1 MNHPTSNTQP
11 ADNDEAVA
19 KAETRFGVT
28 DLWIVLMTI
37 IWGSNFTVIKY
48 AIDDFSP
55 LGFTAVRFTIASAA
69 MLLITLVSG
78 RDLRVSRS
86 DFSKLFALALLQN
99 VLYQVSFMKGM
110 AHTRAGNAALILATT
125 PLFTAVIGRLRKQ
138 EHFTYRGIIG
148 LLLAFAGIGLIVLV
162 GHRGNAPESS
172 VLGDG
177 LLILATVCWAIYT
190 NLAHRFVHVYGSL
203 KTTTIMMISGTPVLL
218 LVCAPSLVEQDW
230 SRMRPLSW
238 VGVVYSGLLSIALA
252 YIIWNHGVRKIGGT
266 RTAAYGNLT
275 PVVALLVAW
284 PVLGEVPTAGQLAGA
299 AVILCGIY
307 LVRGGMIH
315 NRPEQA
321 AEEEIEEAALGPG
334 KN

>member
-1 MNHPTSNTQP
+1 MNQP
-11 ADNDEAVA
+11 STNARPAGNDEPVA
-19 KAETRFGVT
+19 KDEARFGVT
-28 DLWIVLMTI
+28 DLWIVLMTV

-55 LGFTAVRFTIASAA
+55 LVFTAVRFVIASAA
-69 MLLITLVSG
+69 MLVIMLVSG
-78 RDLRVSRS
+78 RDFRVSRS
-86 DFSKLFALALLQN
+86 DFSKLFVLAILQN

-148 LLLAFAGIGLIVLV
+148 LLLAFLGIGLIVLV
-162 GHRGNAPESS
+162 SHRDNSQESS
-172 VLGDG
+172 ILGDG

-203 KTTTIMMISGTPVLL
+203 KTTTIMMITGTPLLL

-230 SRMRPLSW
+230 SRMRTLSW
-238 VGVVYSGLLSIALA
+238 VGVAYSGLLSIALA

-284 PVLGEVPTAGQLAGA
+284 PVLGEVPTLGQVIGA
-299 AVILCGIY
+299 AVILCGIC

-315 NRPEQA
+315 DKPEQA

>member
-1 MNHPTSNTQP
+1 MSQHSSNAQP
-11 ADNDEAVA
+11 AGNNRAVA
-19 KAETRFGVT
+19 KAEAGFGVT
-28 DLWIVLMTI
+28 DLWIVLMTV

-55 LGFTAVRFTIASAA
+55 LGFTAVRFTIAAAA
-69 MLLITLVSG
+69 MLVITLVSG
-78 RDLRVSRS
+78 RNLRVSRS
-86 DFSKLFALALLQN
+86 DFSKLFGLALLQN

-138 EHFTYRGIIG
+138 EHFTYRGITG
-148 LLLAFAGIGLIVLV
+148 LLLAFSGIGLIVLV
-162 GHRGNAPESS
+162 GHRGSAQESS

-177 LLILATVCWAIYT
+177 LLIVATVCWAIYT

-203 KTTTIMMISGTPVLL
+203 KTTTVMMITGTPVLL
-218 LVCAPSLVEQDW
+218 LVCAPSLLEQDW
-230 SRMRPLSW
+230 ARIRPLSW
-238 VGVVYSGLLSIALA
+238 LGVVYSGLLSIALA

-284 PVLGEVPTAGQLAGA
+284 PVLGEVPTPGQLVGA
-299 AVILCGIY
+299 VVILCGIY

-315 NRPEQA
+315 NKPEQA
-321 AEEEIEEAALGPG
+321 AEEEIEEATLGPG

>member
-1 MNHPTSNTQP
+1 MNQPSSNSQP
-11 ADNDEAVA
+11 AGNDNEAA
-19 KAETRFGVT
+19 KAEARFGVT
-28 DLWIVLMTI
+28 DLWIVLMTV

-55 LGFTAVRFTIASAA
+55 LGFTAVRFTIASAV

-86 DFSKLFALALLQN
+86 DFSKLFSLALLQN

-177 LLILATVCWAIYT
+177 LLIVATVCWAIYT

-238 VGVVYSGLLSIALA
+238 LEVCSGLLSTHSLHHLTTGARLGDT
-252 YIIWNHGVRKIGGT
+252 HRGVWQSTPSSHSWWRGPWVRYRQPVGG
-266 RTAAYGNLT
+266 RRCDH
-275 PVVALLVAW
+275 
-284 PVLGEVPTAGQLAGA
+284 
-299 AVILCGIY
+299 LCGIY
-307 LVRGGMIH
+307 LVRGYS

>member
-1 MNHPTSNTQP
+1 MSQSSSNDQP
-11 ADNDEAVA
+11 AGNNQAVA
-19 KAETRFGVT
+19 KAEAGFGVT
-28 DLWIVLMTI
+28 DFWIVLMTI

-55 LGFTAVRFTIASAA
+55 LVFTAVRFTIASVA
-69 MLLITLVSG
+69 MLITTLASRG
-78 RDLRVSRS
+78 NLRIGRS
-86 DFSKLFALALLQN
+86 DLSKLFALALLQN

-110 AHTRAGNAALILATT
+110 SHTRAGNAALILATT

-138 EHFTYRGIIG
+138 EHFTWRGITG

-162 GHRGNAPESS
+162 GHRGNAEESS
-172 VLGDG
+172 ILGDG
-177 LLILATVCWAIYT
+177 LLIFATVCWAIYT

-203 KTTTIMMISGTPVLL
+203 KTTTIMMITGTPVLL
-218 LVCAPSLVEQDW
+218 LTCVPSLVQQDW
-230 SRMRPLSW
+230 SRIRPLSW
-238 VGVVYSGLLSIALA
+238 IGVVYSGLLSIALA

-275 PVVALLVAW
+275 PVVALIVAW
-284 PVLGEVPTAGQLAGA
+284 PVLHEVPTAGQVTGA

-315 NRPEQA
+315 DRPEEA

>member
-1 MNHPTSNTQP
+1 MSQLSSNAQP
-11 ADNDEAVA
+11 AGNNQAVP
-19 KAETRFGVT
+19 KDDSGFGIT

-69 MLLITLVSG
+69 MLVTTFASG
-78 RDLRVSRS
+78 GNLRVSRS
-86 DFSKLFALALLQN
+86 DFSKLFGLALLQN

-148 LLLAFAGIGLIVLV
+148 LLLAFSGIGLIVLV
-162 GHRGNAPESS
+162 GHRDDPQESS

-203 KTTTIMMISGTPVLL
+203 KTTTVMMISGTPVLL
-218 LVCAPSLVEQDW
+218 LACAPSLIAQDW
-230 SRMRPLSW
+230 SRIRPLSW
-238 VGVVYSGLLSIALA
+238 LGVVYSGLLSIALA

-266 RTAAYGNLT
+266 RTAAYANLT

-284 PVLGEVPTAGQLAGA
+284 PVLGEVPTAGQVVGA
-299 AVILCGIY
+299 VVIMCGIY

-315 NRPEQA
+315 SKPEQA